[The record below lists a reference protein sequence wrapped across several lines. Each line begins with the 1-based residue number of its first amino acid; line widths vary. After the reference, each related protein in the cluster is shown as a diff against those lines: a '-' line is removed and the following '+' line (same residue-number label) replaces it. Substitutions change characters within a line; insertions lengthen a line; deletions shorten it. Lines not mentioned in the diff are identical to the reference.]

1 MSTIQLKRGDT
12 FSLTCTYKVDGV
24 AVSLSNTTIRSQV
37 RSSSSPLVD
46 SLLVTKLSATGVFTL
61 VATAAQTRLWNVELL
76 ECDIEFINNDI
87 TRSTNTFNIQV
98 ERDVTI

>member
-24 AVSLSNTTIRSQV
+24 AVSLSSTTIRSQV
-37 RSSSSPLVD
+37 RSGSSLVD
-46 SLLVTKLSATGVFTL
+46 SLLVTKLSSVGVFTL
-61 VATAAQTRLWNVELL
+61 VATAAQTKLWNVETL

-87 TRSTNTFNIQV
+87 TRSTNTFNIKV